1 MAEYIAEKIQILKDM
16 GIYKTMTRKQRK
28 YLKSMDNNHKVD
40 RYIRDLICP
49 PVQPENRVY
58 KVWCGNV

>member
-1 MAEYIAEKIQILKDM
+1 MAEYIKEKIQILKDM
-16 GIYKTMTRKQRK
+16 GIYGRMTPKERK
-28 YLKSMDNNHKVD
+28 YLKSLDTEFKVD
-40 RYIRDLICP
+40 RYVRDLISP